1 VTTFDQATAST
12 TADNLLDRLR
22 SGARLTPTERAGLA
36 ELFATVQRCRTAMD
50 QPGHDSYEVRSGL
63 MRNIASRFDDEFGPA
78 AARGMCGVYR
88 ALHQPSVCGHPDA
101 DHPLCGCCPDT
112 CDCPEQARS

>member
-1 VTTFDQATAST
+1 MTTFDLPTDRT
-12 TADNLLDRLR
+12 HVDDLLARLR
-22 SGARLTPTERAGLA
+22 TGGQLTTTQRASLAELLATVRRCHVIAQTPEHDSDGARAGL
-36 ELFATVQRCRTAMD
+36 FARVLQ
-50 QPGHDSYEVRSGL
+50 
-63 MRNIASRFDDEFGPA
+63 RFDDEFGP

-112 CDCPEQARS
+112 CDCPEQTRS